1 MVIIQAKPIASEL
14 LAQHAVRFFEVVDY
28 VALVLVQLAGEGNQ
42 QQDGIWYGHL
52 AREEQKD
59 LKFLRNGTVRYGAQ
73 GLCRASWYNTR
84 LRPGISSKSCLLR
97 VNSRQVCCKA

>member
-14 LAQHAVRFFEVVDY
+14 LAQHAVLFFEVVDY

-52 AREEQKD
+52 AREEHKD
-59 LKFLRNGTVRYGAQ
+59 LKFLRNGTVRYR
-73 GLCRASWYNTR
+73 CSRF
-84 LRPGISSKSCLLR
+84 
-97 VNSRQVCCKA
+97 VSRQLVQHEVKARDILEIVLVAG